1 MPQLEIQTF
10 ISQYMW
16 FFFGNF
22 FIVYTLI
29 YTKFIPNI
37 HTRNF
42 IINELSFEK
51 KGPVKI
57 NENFSAGL
65 LPKDS
70 IGDAIKTS
78 VIETNSISAPKASFN
93 TSMIKKEI
101 HYLIIKINYNS
112 SASGSANL

>member
-10 ISQYMW
+10 ISQYLW

-42 IINELSFEK
+42 IINELSA
-51 KGPVKI
+51 KGPVKM

-70 IGDAIKTS
+70 TFGRDALKTS
-78 VIETNSISAPKASFN
+78 VIETNTIIVPKVSFN

-112 SASGSANL
+112 STT